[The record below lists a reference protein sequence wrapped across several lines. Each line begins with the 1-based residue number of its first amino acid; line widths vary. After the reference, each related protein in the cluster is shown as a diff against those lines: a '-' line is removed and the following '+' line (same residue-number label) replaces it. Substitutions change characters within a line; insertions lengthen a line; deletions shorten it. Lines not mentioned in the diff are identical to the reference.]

1 MLVMMIVVGAV
12 LYVVQMEVYVCG
24 VAVYRDRYYSYFLS
38 YSWMSSSSA
47 CMVGVT
53 LLHANIHMSIL
64 AMCPEWNNQH
74 QTLLFRTDPSMR
86 GWQRQNGIAHAR
98 RLQRVIKLSSNTLET
113 MKSLHPRAYLLL
125 PSPAGPVRPLPT
137 KYLLGLTGSAHSES
151 PQIDVQ
157 LPHTICT
164 FYFASP
170 CAQTPHGTSYLDPG

>member
-12 LYVVQMEVYVCG
+12 LYVVQMEVYVWRVCG
-24 VAVYRDRYYSYFLS
+24 VALYRDRYYSYFLS

-53 LLHANIHMSIL
+53 LLHANIHMSIH

-98 RLQRVIKLSSNTLET
+98 RLQRVIKLSSNT
-113 MKSLHPRAYLLL
+113 
-125 PSPAGPVRPLPT
+125 
-137 KYLLGLTGSAHSES
+137 
-151 PQIDVQ
+151 
-157 LPHTICT
+157 
-164 FYFASP
+164 
-170 CAQTPHGTSYLDPG
+170 